1 MRPNLLWIILA
12 ASLVVNVFLLGGFF
26 YQRAVGPGGAVAEVS
41 VVDEVAEALSLAP
54 DQHEALAALRERALE
69 RRQSSREAWKTLR
82 VAVVGELAKP
92 EFDRDA
98 VLAIYEAR
106 METMRGS
113 FENVAANL
121 EDLHGYLK
129 TLTPEQ
135 RQDFLRMAEEQ
146 RMLFRLLFRR
156 DRSKRGS

>member
-1 MRPNLLWIILA
+1 
-12 ASLVVNVFLLGGFF
+12 
-26 YQRAVGPGGAVAEVS
+26 
-41 VVDEVAEALSLAP
+41 
-54 DQHEALAALRERALE
+54 
-69 RRQSSREAWKTLR
+69 
-82 VAVVGELAKP
+82 
-92 EFDRDA
+92 
-98 VLAIYEAR
+98 